1 MNKQTI
7 ITVFRGFAI
16 CLRGFIIPVL
26 AIIWTAGQAQEQTD
40 STKTKERGLMLFAEV
55 KDHITHEAIKGV
67 RGELLHAA
75 DSTFADTLSI
85 SYQEDE
91 NWKYGYITTKIKKAG
106 SYLIRVEADSFQ
118 TAYVPV
124 DIKKLYKREQY
135 RHLKTIYLRRLP
147 KKWEGVLDEV
157 VVQSTKLKFYMDGD
171 TLVYNADAFQ
181 MAEGSMLDALI
192 KKLPGVELEAG
203 GVIKVNGRQVS
214 SLLLNGKDFFD
225 SDRELLLEN
234 MPTYMVKN
242 IKSYERVPEEAKGTN
257 REKTV
262 QKELVM
268 DVKLKREYNN
278 GWIANAEGGAS
289 PYPSKGGENES
300 AWYSPLS
307 EGSGEAK
314 YLGRLFGLH
323 FSDRSRLAVYVTT
336 NNLNDYRTPGE
347 KGEWSPLTQSEGL
360 ISLVK
365 AGANFRTEREDRSI
379 STTYWDKNDA
389 NNTSSATF
397 LDDGSTYG
405 RSFFTKR
412 SYDWQIESQHRY
424 NYYHSEPI
432 GEWLKHLAMSIQPR
446 IYYTTWNNHSESASA
461 TLSED
466 VASQLGKAWM
476 DSIQAPDAGDLL
488 RRYAINR
495 TISRTKGI
503 GHYLDTNNNGY
514 LSADPAHND
523 FIDFWMPFS
532 FRYTDRKDDSYEHY
546 LVQYVATQSQP
557 DDFRNRYQPTKRRAT
572 NFYASPQLMF
582 AFDEKHRHNLEL
594 AWRYNYDYSHNNT
607 PLYLLNKLN
616 DWNTPERLG
625 SLPSVD
631 ELLTTLDADNS
642 SEQRSTTNTNTPR
655 IGYRF
660 NKSGEDSFTQLSF
673 QLEMPMAH
681 ERVDYQRGAQV
692 DTLMTR
698 NTTFL
703 SPGIMFLHSN
713 WKRNRNIYA
722 NLSMSTSAPSMTSL
736 LNIRDDSNPLLIT
749 LGNPNLKNTRNYG
762 LNGSYNDKFGKTLFN
777 VSANASI
784 TENAVASGFVYDR
797 ATGIRTV
804 TPENINGNWSANASS
819 GVDFPL
825 DKKDHWRIKESVS
838 YNHNHS
844 VDLSGTTVATRSVV
858 VSNFLTEDLGLTW
871 KPSSKMEYNLNGKLN
886 YQHSGSE
893 RENFQNISAYTYQYG
908 AKAQIEL
915 PWDFQL
921 STDLTMYSRR
931 GYSEPSMNTNELVW
945 NARLAKRL
953 MKGNMTIIFDGF
965 DLLGNLSNVRRSIN
979 AQGRTETFYNVIP
992 SYGLLHITYRLNKE
1006 PQKNN
1011 L

>member
-1 MNKQTI
+1 MNKQNI
-7 ITVFRGFAI
+7 ITMLRGFAI
-16 CLRGFIIPVL
+16 PVL
-26 AIIWTAGQAQEQTD
+26 ALFWTAGQAQEQTD

-75 DSTFADTLSI
+75 DSTSADTLSI
-85 SYQEDE
+85 SYQED
-91 NWKYGYITTKIKKAG
+91 NDWKYGYIETKIREAG

-135 RHLKTIYLRRLP
+135 RHLKSIYLRRLP

-203 GVIKVNGRQVS
+203 GIIKVNGRHVS

-234 MPTYMVKN
+234 MPSYMVKN
-242 IKSYERVPEEAKGTN
+242 IKSYERVPEDAKGTN

-268 DVKLKREYNN
+268 DVKLKREYNS
-278 GWIANAEGGAS
+278 GWIANVEGG
-289 PYPSKGGENES
+289 GGATFFKNNE
-300 AWYSPLS
+300 
-307 EGSGEAK
+307 GRHDAK

-323 FSDRSRLAVYVTT
+323 FSDRSRFTAYATV

-360 ISLVK
+360 ISVAK
-365 AGANFRTEREDRSI
+365 AGANFRTEREDHYRYEGSI

-405 RSFFTKR
+405 RSFFNKR
-412 SYDWQIESQHRY
+412 SYDWQIESQHHY
-424 NYYHSEPI
+424 NYYHTDPI
-432 GEWLKHLAMSIQPR
+432 GEWLKYFQMSIQQR
-446 IYYTTWNNHSESASA
+446 IYYTTWNNHSESASV

-466 VASQLGKAWM
+466 VAEQLGKAWM
-476 DSIQAPDAGDLL
+476 DSIQTPDAGDLL

-503 GHYLDTNNNGY
+503 GHWLDTNHYGY
-514 LSADPAHND
+514 LSASPAHND
-523 FIDFWMPFS
+523 FIDLWMPVS
-532 FRYTDRKDDSYEHY
+532 FRFTDRKEDSYEHS
-546 LVQYVATQSQP
+546 LVQYVATESLP
-557 DDFRNRYQPTKRRAT
+557 DDFRNRYQPTKRSTT
-572 NFYASPQLMF
+572 NFTAQPRLMF
-582 AFDEKHRHNLEL
+582 AFDEKHRHSLDL
-594 AWRYNYDYSHNNT
+594 GYTYNYYQSHDNS
-607 PLYLLNKLN
+607 PLYLLNKLS

-625 SLPSVD
+625 SLPSMD
-631 ELLTTLDADNS
+631 EMLTTLDANNS
-642 SEQRSTTNTNTPR
+642 SEQRSTTHTHTPQ
-655 IGYRF
+655 IAYRL
-660 NKSGEDSFTQLSF
+660 NKSSEDYYSQLSI
-673 QLEMPMAH
+673 QLGIPMAH
-681 ERVDYQRGAQV
+681 ERLDYHRGSPLSWSL
-692 DTLMTR
+692 DTLMKR

-703 SPGIMFLHSN
+703 APGIYYFHSN
-713 WKRNRNIYA
+713 WKRNRNINA

-736 LNIRDDSNPLLIT
+736 LNIRDDSNPLYIT
-749 LGNPNLKNTRNYG
+749 LGNPNLKNTRNYSLSG
-762 LNGSYNDKFGKTLFN
+762 RYSDKYGKTLFN

-797 ATGIRTV
+797 STGVRTV

-825 DKKDHWRIKESVS
+825 DKKDRWRIKESVS
-838 YNHNHS
+838 YNHNNS
-844 VDLSGTTVATRSVV
+844 VDLSGRTVATRSVV
-858 VSNFLTEDLGLTW
+858 VSNFVTEDLGLTW
-871 KPSSKMEYNLNGKLN
+871 KPSSKMEYGLSGKLN

-893 RENFQNISAYTYQYG
+893 RENFQDINAFTYQYG
-908 AKAQIEL
+908 ASAQVEL
-915 PWDFQL
+915 PWSLQL

-931 GYSEPSMNTNELVW
+931 GYSEPSMNTDELVW

-965 DLLGNLSNVRRSIN
+965 DLLGNLSNVRRTIN
-979 AQGRTETFYNVIP
+979 AQGRTEPFYNVIP

-1006 PQKNN
+1006 PKKK
-1011 L
+1011 

>member
-1 MNKQTI
+1 MLTL
-7 ITVFRGFAI
+7 V
-16 CLRGFIIPVL
+16 
-26 AIIWTAGQAQEQTD
+26 WMAGQAQEQTD
-40 STKTKERGLMLFAEV
+40 STKAKERGLMLFAEV

-91 NWKYGYITTKIKKAG
+91 NWKYGYIETKIKEAG

-118 TAYVPV
+118 TAYLPV

-135 RHLKTIYLRRLP
+135 RHLKTIYLHRLP

-203 GVIKVNGRQVS
+203 GIIKVNGRQVS

-225 SDRELLLEN
+225 SDRELLLDN
-234 MPTYMVKN
+234 MPSYMVKN
-242 IKSYERVPEEAKGTN
+242 IKSYERVPEDAKGTN

-268 DVKLKREYNN
+268 DVKLKREYNS
-278 GWIANAEGGAS
+278 GWIANAEAGGGATFF
-289 PYPSKGGENES
+289 KND
-300 AWYSPLS
+300 
-307 EGSGEAK
+307 EGRHDAK

-323 FSDRSRLAVYVTT
+323 FTDRSRLAVYATA

-347 KGEWSPLTQSEGL
+347 RGEWSPLTQSEGL

-365 AGANFRTEREDRSI
+365 AGANFRTEKEDRYRYEGSI

-424 NYYHSEPI
+424 HYYHTDPI
-432 GEWLKHLAMSIQPR
+432 GEWLKYFQMSIQQR
-446 IYYTTWNNHSESASA
+446 IYYTTWNNHSESASV
-461 TLSED
+461 TLAED
-466 VASQLGKAWM
+466 VAEQLGKAWM

-503 GHYLDTNNNGY
+503 GHWLDTNHYGY
-514 LSADPAHND
+514 LSASPAHND
-523 FIDFWMPFS
+523 FIDFWMPVS
-532 FRYTDRKDDSYEHY
+532 FRYTDRKDDSYEHS
-546 LVQYVATQSQP
+546 LVQYVASQSQP
-557 DDFRNRYQPTKRRAT
+557 DDFRNRYQPTKQSTT
-572 NFYASPQLMF
+572 NFNASPQLMF

-594 AWRYNYDYSHNNT
+594 AWRYNYDYSHNNS

-625 SLPSVD
+625 SLPSKD
-631 ELLTTLDADNS
+631 ELLTTLDANNS
-642 SEQRSTTNTNTPR
+642 SEQRSTTHTNTPR

-660 NKSGEDSFTQLSF
+660 NKNSEDSYSQLSF
-673 QLEMPMAH
+673 QFEMPMAH
-681 ERVDYQRGAQV
+681 ERMDYQRGVQI

-703 SPGIMFLHSN
+703 QPGIMFFHSN

-722 NLSMSTSAPSMTSL
+722 NMSMSTSAPSMTSL

-797 ATGIRTV
+797 TTGVRTV
-804 TPENINGNWSANASS
+804 TPENINGNWSANAST

-825 DKKDHWRIKESVS
+825 DKKDRWRIRESVS
-838 YNHNHS
+838 YNYNHS

-858 VSNFLTEDLGLTW
+858 ASSYLTDDLGLTW
-871 KPSSKMEYNLNGKLN
+871 KPSDKMEFGLSGKLN
-886 YQHSGSE
+886 YQHSDSE
-893 RENFQNISAYTYQYG
+893 RENFQEINAYTYQYG
-908 AKAQIEL
+908 ASAQVEL
-915 PWDFQL
+915 PWSLQL

-931 GYSEPSMNTNELVW
+931 GYSEPSMNTDELVW

-965 DLLGNLSNVRRSIN
+965 DLLGNLSNVRRTIN

-1006 PQKNN
+1006 PKKK
-1011 L
+1011 

>member
-1 MNKQTI
+1 MQTMNKRTI

-16 CLRGFIIPVL
+16 PVL
-26 AIIWTAGQAQEQTD
+26 AFIALAGQAQEQTD

-67 RGELLHAA
+67 RGELLYAA
-75 DSTFADTLSI
+75 DSTFADTLGI
-85 SYQEDE
+85 TYQEEE
-91 NWKYGYITTKIKKAG
+91 NWKYGYIETKIKQAG

-135 RHLKTIYLRRLP
+135 RHLKTIYLRRMP
-147 KKWEGVLDEV
+147 KKWEGMLDEV

-234 MPTYMVKN
+234 MPSYMVKN
-242 IKSYERVPEEAKGTN
+242 IKSYERVPEDAKGTN
-257 REKTV
+257 REKTA

-268 DVKLKREYNN
+268 DVKLKREYNS
-278 GWIANAEGGAS
+278 GWIANAEAGGGTTFF
-289 PYPSKGGENES
+289 KND
-300 AWYSPLS
+300 
-307 EGSGEAK
+307 EGHHDTK

-323 FSDRSRLAVYVTT
+323 FSDRSRLAVYATV

-360 ISLVK
+360 ISVAK
-365 AGANFRTEREDRSI
+365 AGANFRTEREDHYRYEGSI

-405 RSFFTKR
+405 RSFFKKR

-424 NYYHSEPI
+424 NYYHTEPI
-432 GEWLKHLAMSIQPR
+432 GEWLKYLQMSIQPR
-446 IYYTTWNNHSESASA
+446 FYYTTWHNHSESASV

-476 DSIQAPDAGDLL
+476 DSIQAPDAGELL

-514 LSADPAHND
+514 LSLSPAHND

-532 FRYTDRKDDSYEHY
+532 FRYNDRKDDTYEHY
-546 LVQYVATQSQP
+546 LVQYAATSLQP
-557 DDFRNRYQPTKRRAT
+557 DDFRNRYQPTRRSTA

-607 PLYLLNKLN
+607 PLYLLNKLSAFAA
-616 DWNTPERLG
+616 TS
-625 SLPSVD
+625 SLPSLGTLPSMD
-631 ELLTTLDADNS
+631 ELLTTLDANNS
-642 SEQRSTTNTNTPR
+642 SEQRSTTHTNTPR

-660 NKSGEDSFTQLSF
+660 NQSSEDAYSQLSF

-681 ERVDYQRGAQV
+681 ERLDYQRGAQV

-703 SPGIMFLHSN
+703 SPSIMFFHSN

-722 NLSMSTSAPSMTSL
+722 NMSMSTSAPSMTSL

-749 LGNPNLKNTRNYG
+749 LGNPHLKNTRNYG

-777 VSANASI
+777 VSANATI
-784 TENAVASGFVYDR
+784 TVNAVASGFVYDR
-797 ATGIRTV
+797 STGVRTV
-804 TPENINGNWSANASS
+804 TPENINGNWSANAST

-825 DKKDHWRIKESVS
+825 DKKDRWRIKESVS
-838 YNHNHS
+838 YNHNNS

-858 VSNFLTEDLGLTW
+858 VSNYLTEDLGLTW
-871 KPSSKMEYNLNGKLN
+871 KPSDKMEYGLSGKLN

-893 RENFQNISAYTYQYG
+893 RENFQEINAYTYQYG
-908 AKAQIEL
+908 ARAQIEL

-931 GYSEPSMNTNELVW
+931 GYSEPSMNTDELVW

-953 MKGNMTIIFDGF
+953 MKGNLTIIFDGF
-965 DLLGNLSNVRRSIN
+965 DILDNLSNVRRTIN

-992 SYGLLHITYRLNKE
+992 SYGLLHIAYKLNKN
-1006 PQKNN
+1006 PRKK
-1011 L
+1011 

>member
-1 MNKQTI
+1 MNKQNI
-7 ITVFRGFAI
+7 ITMLRGFAI
-16 CLRGFIIPVL
+16 PVL
-26 AIIWTAGQAQEQTD
+26 ALFWTAGQAQEQTD
-40 STKTKERGLMLFAEV
+40 TTKTKERGLMLFAEV

-85 SYQEDE
+85 SYQED
-91 NWKYGYITTKIKKAG
+91 NDWKYGYIETKIREAG
-106 SYLIRVEADSFQ
+106 SYIIRVEADSFQ

-135 RHLKTIYLRRLP
+135 RHLKSIYLRRLP

-203 GVIKVNGRQVS
+203 GIIKVNGRQVS

-234 MPTYMVKN
+234 MPSYMVKN
-242 IKSYERVPEEAKGTN
+242 IKSYERVPEDAKGTN

-268 DVKLKREYNN
+268 DVKLKREYNS
-278 GWIANAEGGAS
+278 GWIANVEGG
-289 PYPSKGGENES
+289 GGATFFKNNEGRHDS
-300 AWYSPLS
+300 
-307 EGSGEAK
+307 K

-323 FSDRSRLAVYVTT
+323 FSDRSRFTAYATV

-360 ISLVK
+360 ISVAK
-365 AGANFRTEREDRSI
+365 AGANFRTEREDHYRYEGSI

-405 RSFFTKR
+405 RSFFNKR

-424 NYYHSEPI
+424 NYYHTDPI
-432 GEWLKHLAMSIQPR
+432 GEWLKYFQMSIQQR
-446 IYYTTWNNHSESASA
+446 IYYTTWNNHSESASV

-466 VASQLGKAWM
+466 VAEQLGKAWM
-476 DSIQAPDAGDLL
+476 DSIQAPNAGDLL

-503 GHYLDTNNNGY
+503 GHWLDTNHYGY
-514 LSADPAHND
+514 LSASPAHND
-523 FIDFWMPFS
+523 FIDLWMPVS
-532 FRYTDRKDDSYEHY
+532 FRFTDRKEDSYEHS

-557 DDFRNRYQPTKRRAT
+557 DDFRNRYQPTKRRTT
-572 NFYASPQLMF
+572 NFSASPQLMF

-594 AWRYNYDYSHNNT
+594 AWHYNYDYSHNNM

-625 SLPSVD
+625 SLPSMD
-631 ELLTTLDADNS
+631 ELFTTLDAYNS
-642 SEQRSTTNTNTPR
+642 SEQCNTTHTNKPR
-655 IGYRF
+655 IAYRL
-660 NKSGEDSFTQLSF
+660 NKNSEDAYSQLSF
-673 QLEMPMAH
+673 RLEMPMGH
-681 ERVDYQRGAQV
+681 ERMQYQRGVQV

-698 NTTFL
+698 NTTFFEP
-703 SPGIMFLHSN
+703 SIMFFHSN

-722 NLSMSTSAPSMTSL
+722 NLSMGTSAPSMTSL

-797 ATGIRTV
+797 STGVRTV

-825 DKKDHWRIKESVS
+825 DKKDRWRIKESVS
-838 YNHNHS
+838 YNHNNS

-858 VSNFLTEDLGLTW
+858 ASTFLTDELGLTW
-871 KPSSKMEYNLNGKLN
+871 KPTDKMEYGISGKLN

-893 RENFQNISAYTYQYG
+893 HGSLSSGAGQGWRLNAYTYQYG
-908 AKAQIEL
+908 ASAQVEL
-915 PWDFQL
+915 PWSLQL

-953 MKGNMTIIFDGF
+953 MKGNLVIMFDGF

-992 SYGLLHITYRLNKE
+992 SYGLLHISYKLNKE
-1006 PQKNN
+1006 PKKK
-1011 L
+1011 